1 MRMAKTRVLTAFAV
15 AAVGLMVLA
24 AGAQASSQLRFN
36 GGSTRLVVNPAV
48 LPALSSA
55 GVSLAPVAPATAGAA
70 RWDGQD
76 TIAANFPIKRG
87 HVNGTTLAGVI
98 NHTGGLTFSKGNKS
112 LTVGLFRITISKR
125 AYLSGAVNLDPSVRV
140 PLLRLDLSHAKVT
153 ASGHWVTVSRV
164 RAYLTK
170 TAADALNATL
180 GTHVFA
186 AGLKLG
192 VARVHAHLAS

>member
-98 NHTGGLTFSKGNKS
+98 NHTGGLTFSKGKKS

-125 AYLSGAVNLDPSVRV
+125 AYLS
-140 PLLRLDLSHAKVT
+140 
-153 ASGHWVTVSRV
+153 
-164 RAYLTK
+164 RARSTS
-170 TAADALNATL
+170 TRRCVCRCCGSTC
-180 GTHVFA
+180 
-186 AGLKLG
+186 
-192 VARVHAHLAS
+192 RMPR

>member
-1 MRMAKTRVLTAFAV
+1 MRIGKIRLMLVVAV
-15 AAVGLMVLA
+15 AAAGMTVLA

-48 LPALSSA
+48 LPALA
-55 GVSLAPVAPATAGAA
+55 DNGIALAPVAPATAGAA
-70 RWDGQD
+70 RWGGQD
-76 TIAANFPIKRG
+76 TIAANFPIKGG

-112 LTVGLFRITISKR
+112 LTVGLFRITIAKR

-140 PLLRLDLSHAKVT
+140 PLLRLDLSHAKVS
-153 ASGHWVTVSRV
+153 ACGRWVTVSGV

-180 GTHVFA
+180 GTDVFA

>member
-1 MRMAKTRVLTAFAV
+1 MKMGKLRLMVAVMCAATGLT
-15 AAVGLMVLA
+15 VLA

-48 LPALSSA
+48 LPVLAA
-55 GVSLAPVAPATAGAA
+55 NHIGLAPVAPATAAAA
-70 RWDGQD
+70 RWGGQD
-76 TIAANFPIKRG
+76 TIAATFPIKGG
-87 HVNGTTLAGVI
+87 HVDGSTLAGVI
-98 NHTGGLTFSKGNKS
+98 NHTGGLTFSKGSKS
-112 LTVGLFRITISKR
+112 LTVGLFRITIGKR

-153 ASGHWVTVSRV
+153 ACGHWVTVSRV
-164 RAYLTK
+164 RGYLTK

-180 GTHVFA
+180 GTNVFA